1 MVTVEKK
8 IDIPEELRRA
18 FLVGEGQDVSVGDIV
33 QALGPRSFGLG
44 VMIFLIPICIPMPPG
59 IPMIVGA
66 ILGVF
71 AVQLIIG
78 RDKLWLPNGLA
89 QKRLQRSSLR
99 KAFEFAERYLGWLFR
114 LARPRGLMITGSL
127 GRRLSGVIFLIL
139 GFLLILPIPIIG
151 NVLPALAG
159 TVLALGLTDRDG
171 LVFICGFIA
180 SLIAIM
186 ATVLMAIGTWSLLK
200 FSF

>member
-1 MVTVEKK
+1 MVAAEKK
-8 IDIPEELRRA
+8 INIPEELQRA
-18 FLVGEGQDVSVGDIV
+18 FLTGDGQDVGVGDIV

-44 VMIFLIPICIPMPPG
+44 IMIFLIPICIPMPPG

-78 RDKLWLPNGLA
+78 QDKLWLPHGLA

-99 KAFEFAERYLGWLFR
+99 KAFEFTERYLGWLFR
-114 LARPRGLMITGSL
+114 LAKPRGLMITGSL

-151 NVLPALAG
+151 NILPAIAG

-180 SLIAIM
+180 SLIAIL
-186 ATVLMAIGTWSLLK
+186 ATVLMAIGTWSLLN
-200 FSF
+200 FTF